1 MHCRTFPA
9 PAQDANPE
17 TSPLATT
24 TAPTLP
30 PITAPKWTDLLETER
45 QVLLP
50 LAPVWDEMPTTR
62 HRKWRSIVK
71 NFPQLSPSDQAKIR
85 KRMGEWSLLSPKE
98 RQRARLN
105 FAHSKNVNPQELA
118 SNWETYQ
125 SMSEADRKALSDR
138 TPPVPKDKLATIA
151 VTRHSTDAQR
161 ATASAVQPIDRKT
174 LLPLW
179 PVALA
184 KPAAYGGA

>member
-9 PAQDANPE
+9 PAPDANPE

-62 HRKWRSIVK
+62 H
-71 NFPQLSPSDQAKIR
+71 
-85 KRMGEWSLLSPKE
+85 
-98 RQRARLN
+98 
-105 FAHSKNVNPQELA
+105 
-118 SNWETYQ
+118 
-125 SMSEADRKALSDR
+125 
-138 TPPVPKDKLATIA
+138 
-151 VTRHSTDAQR
+151 STDAQR

-174 LLPLW
+174 LLPLR